1 MKTLA
6 DKLPSHIVSFSTGLS
21 SAITVEVT
29 DMMSKQLSLFS
40 LRPVPPL
47 DGPIRTMYYG
57 DYLIEVELMSLSI
70 YGNRAFIRYKDGS
83 RRCVNTR
90 DLYING

>member
-1 MKTLA
+1 MSPK
-6 DKLPSHIVSFSTGLS
+6 
-21 SAITVEVT
+21 
-29 DMMSKQLSLFS
+29 SKQLSLFN

-57 DYLIEVELMSLSI
+57 DYLREVELMSLSI

-90 DLYING
+90 NLYING